1 MATMPTHNQTSS
13 KRFPN
18 LEYPTRLRW
27 LLTLSLLTMCGQLN
41 LLYLC
46 IRLIKLY
53 TLVLTAIYFSKWF
66 VGALNN
72 DIDIF
77 VVGIVRISRD
87 F

>member
-1 MATMPTHNQTSS
+1 MEAISKVRVSYPITMVVD
-13 KRFPN
+13 
-18 LEYPTRLRW
+18 LRI
-27 LLTLSLLTMCGQLN
+27 LIMCGQLN

-53 TLVLTAIYFSKWF
+53 TLVLTAVYFSKWF